1 MAACGNITRTT
12 LTAAGY
18 RLLYAGDDYD
28 YSVTVELGGAALSLV
43 GATVW
48 FTAKRKLTDR
58 DSEAVLA
65 FDSTDATRL
74 QLTDPAAGELV
85 LHFLAA
91 DTVHI
96 PGVWEYDLKAK
107 LSAGNRLH
115 LCRGKIEFLDSVTRQ
130 Y

>member
-1 MAACGNITRTT
+1 MATCGDITQTT

-28 YSVTVELGGAALSLV
+28 YSVAVELGGAALSLV

-48 FTAKRKLTDR
+48 FTAKRKLKDR

-65 FDSTDATRL
+65 FASTDATRL
-74 QLTDPAAGELV
+74 EVVNPAGGELT

-91 DTVHI
+91 DTVNI
-96 PGVWEYDLKAK
+96 PGVWEYDLKAQ
-107 LSAGNRLH
+107 LSSGARLH

-130 Y
+130 L